1 MAATELDRDATD
13 ASEGGIKRFFVPAL
27 LVLALVAGGFLVRSM
42 MGKGGDG
49 PKRQNVK
56 IAVLPDTPPPPPPP
70 PKEEKKPEPKPDE
83 NKPQPQEQKPVE
95 APPEPQQLKM
105 EGAAGDGP
113 SAFSAGSVN
122 SEYKGG
128 AIGSGAGGGTLADKL
143 AFNSFGNSARREVN
157 DFLNKDQNLRRS
169 GDYKLPVSLWVRA
182 DGSIE
187 RFELDATSGN
197 PDIDNR
203 LRQALGQF
211 RGFRTPPPAGLQQ
224 PIRLQV
230 TNRMTG

>member
-70 PKEEKKPEPKPDE
+70 PKEEKKLEPKPDE

-128 AIGSGAGGGTLADKL
+128 AIGTGAGGGAVGDRLA
-143 AFNSFGNSARREVN
+143 ASSYGNAAKRELQA
-157 DFLNKDQNLRRS
+157 FLNREDGLRRA
-169 GDYKLPVSLWVRA
+169 GDYKLPIAVWLRA
-182 DGSIE
+182 DGSLE
-187 RFELDATSGN
+187 RWELQGGSGN
-197 PDIDNR
+197 AETDELLKKAMAR
-203 LRQALGQF
+203 FQ
-211 RGFRTPPPAGLQQ
+211 GFKNPPP
-224 PIRLQV
+224 PNMPWPMRLQV
-230 TNRMTG
+230 SNRMAG

>member
-1 MAATELDRDATD
+1 MAATDTDRDGE
-13 ASEGGIKRFFVPAL
+13 EGGVKRFFVPAL

-70 PKEEKKPEPKPDE
+70 PKEEKKPEPKPEE
-83 NKPQPQEQKPVE
+83 NKPQPQEQPKPVE

-113 SAFSAGSVN
+113 SAFSAGSVS

-128 AIGSGAGGGTLADKL
+128 AIGTGGGGTVGDRLA
-143 AFNSFGNSARREVN
+143 ASSYGNAAKREI
-157 DFLNKDQNLRRS
+157 DTYLQRQAALKRA
-169 GDYKLPVSLWVRA
+169 GDYAVPIQVWVRA
-182 DGSIE
+182 DGGLE
-187 RFELDATSGN
+187 RFKLVGSTGSAETDQLIQDALARFPGFRNPPPSGL
-197 PDIDNR
+197 PQPISLKLTNR
-203 LRQALGQF
+203 LIG
-211 RGFRTPPPAGLQQ
+211 
-224 PIRLQV
+224 
-230 TNRMTG
+230 

>member
-1 MAATELDRDATD
+1 MAATDTDRGAP
-13 ASEGGIKRFFVPAL
+13 EGGVKRFFVPAL

-70 PKEEKKPEPKPDE
+70 PKEEKKPEPKPEE

-113 SAFSAGSVN
+113 SAFSAGSVS

-128 AIGSGAGGGTLADKL
+128 AIGTGGGGTVGDRLA
-143 AFNSFGNSARREVN
+143 ASSYGNAVKREI
-157 DFLNKDQNLRRS
+157 DTYLQRQAALKRA
-169 GDYKLPVSLWVRA
+169 GDYGVPIQIWVRA
-182 DGSIE
+182 DGGLE
-187 RFELDATSGN
+187 RFKLVGSTGNADTDQLIHDALTRFPGFRNPPPSGL
-197 PDIDNR
+197 PQPISLKLTNR
-203 LRQALGQF
+203 LIG
-211 RGFRTPPPAGLQQ
+211 
-224 PIRLQV
+224 
-230 TNRMTG
+230 